1 MPPVTAPTL
10 NYHELVDT
18 LIEFLEVAIHYVL
31 YVREIYPADIFE
43 PRRKY
48 NVPVRMSRHPV
59 LNGYIRDVLAGIK
72 PDLQK
77 GVVSKVYLAIHDPA
91 RNVVEKFTFQ
101 IRSLMEGIEEG
112 VRKHAQTSIN
122 TSDVEA
128 YLRSFLLK
136 IAVCDSMLNPNP
148 PELAG
153 DNPTPTSASTG
164 APWVP
169 SEPTD
174 VEVTSPSL
182 IPLKTMD
189 AGLLKMQ
196 LYVEESDAK
205 QSSKG

>member
-1 MPPVTAPTL
+1 
-10 NYHELVDT
+10 
-18 LIEFLEVAIHYVL
+18 
-31 YVREIYPADIFE
+31 
-43 PRRKY
+43 
-48 NVPVRMSRHPV
+48 MSRHPV

-112 VRKHAQTSIN
+112 VRKHAQTTIN

-148 PELAG
+148 PDCSFVLLVELAG
-153 DNPTPTSASTG
+153 DHPTPTSVSTG

-205 QSSKG
+205 QSSTG